1 MSIESRIGDWIFRS
15 VTFAASRVL
24 RAQKE
29 YHRGDVTIPYWRI
42 DRGRPRWL
50 VNIPGFSDEKE
61 SFFPTAL
68 QLRDDFNFLLPETPG
83 FGESMR
89 DASLE
94 YRVENYAQWVIEF
107 LRQCAPEKVWLVGN
121 SLGGAIASRVALEAP
136 ELLHGCIPVGSAG
149 YFHSSRNPLME
160 EVRRGENPFVVSD
173 EASYRRFIARLFA
186 GERKRIPFI
195 SASIHQRMVRDQ
207 PWLIHMLDQLTE
219 TWLNDEGEDPMKH
232 AMNQAI
238 GAARVPV
245 HFVWGDQDSFFDG
258 ETPVEVCALHSHL
271 RFTMMPGVGHCPH
284 MEAPQW
290 FAQILREASGVIQ
303 DSMA

>member
-83 FGESMR
+83 FGESTR

-149 YFHSSRNPLME
+149 YFHSSDCRAFCKASEKVPPKLMTSPTLFIWVPSNRLAPLNFSKFQ
-160 EVRRGENPFVVSD
+160 RG
-173 EASYRRFIARLFA
+173 I
-186 GERKRIPFI
+186 
-195 SASIHQRMVRDQ
+195 
-207 PWLIHMLDQLTE
+207 LT
-219 TWLNDEGEDPMKH
+219 T
-232 AMNQAI
+232 
-238 GAARVPV
+238 
-245 HFVWGDQDSFFDG
+245 
-258 ETPVEVCALHSHL
+258 T
-271 RFTMMPGVGHCPH
+271 
-284 MEAPQW
+284 
-290 FAQILREASGVIQ
+290 
-303 DSMA
+303 